1 MQSAPTCLAILGLTT
16 MTALGGTTIL
26 MDQIG
31 PNDGSSVD
39 TVNGGLA
46 SQYFEAAFSI
56 YDIAAIDDFDNAS
69 GLSATDVTTVLTYS
83 TGGPEAIGGAQVNFY
98 SAPENAAINLVGD
111 IASQDYVGVLAV
123 STLWSGDGFMY
134 DLPADGFW
142 DMPLRNQLRRGHSN
156 QRIRHQWPDIPDGH
170 DDR

>member
-1 MQSAPTCLAILGLTT
+1 
-16 MTALGGTTIL
+16 

-69 GLSATDVTTVLTYS
+69 GLSATEITTVLTYS
-83 TGGPEAIGGAQVNFY
+83 TGGAE
-98 SAPENAAINLVGD
+98 SRR
-111 IASQDYVGVLAV
+111 
-123 STLWSGDGFMY
+123 STG
-134 DLPADGFW
+134 
-142 DMPLRNQLRRGHSN
+142 QLLQCS
-156 QRIRHQWPDIPDGH
+156 
-170 DDR
+170 